1 MCLRSG
7 IMVRQWANERADQA
21 RRLSLASDYT
31 HHMTSLDHDPQER
44 RATGCPIAEFITI
57 FCSLR
62 TSSSA

>member
-7 IMVRQWANERADQA
+7 ILVRQMTGRADQA
-21 RRLSLASDYT
+21 RRLSIASDCM

-44 RATGCPIAEFITI
+44 RATGCPIAEFIAI